1 MVCTTLK
8 VTILLG
14 DEVLNLISSSIKK
27 TLEFS
32 RNGAIDLVAVTN
44 VVTVTRSRA
53 PFREC
58 QLVCATLK
66 VTI

>member
-8 VTILLG
+8 VAILLG
-14 DEVLNLISSSIKK
+14 DEVLNLIIKK

-53 PFREC
+53 PFRENSNVF
-58 QLVCATLK
+58 LMIRLN
-66 VTI
+66 